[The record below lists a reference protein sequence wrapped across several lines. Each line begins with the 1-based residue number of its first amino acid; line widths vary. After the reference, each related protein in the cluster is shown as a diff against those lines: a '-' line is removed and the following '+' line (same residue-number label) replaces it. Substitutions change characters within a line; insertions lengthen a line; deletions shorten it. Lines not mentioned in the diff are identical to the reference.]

1 MTNEEKIELA
11 GKCGL
16 NFAGYNEDNELDF
29 IGTEKE
35 WREFDKLL
43 SEPVEEIPFMKGT
56 LDDLDKITI
65 IN

>member
-11 GKCGL
+11 KECGL
-16 NFAGYNEDNELDF
+16 AYGGEQDGEVMF

-43 SEPVEEIPFMKGT
+43 SEPIATQTKNFY
-56 LDDLDKITI
+56 